1 MRYRTQSVAYAY
13 FVVALLL
20 YGLQMVFGL
29 LSIAK
34 YLGPD
39 PIVSVPAVRREQG
52 DPHQPAHRLG
62 ADRLHGRDLLA
73 GARGVAHRALLAA
86 AGLLAARALDPRR
99 A

>member
-20 YGLQMVFGL
+20 YGLQMVFGI

-39 PIVSVPAVRREQG
+39 PDPGLPAVRR
-52 DPHQPAHRLG
+52 R
-62 ADRLHGRDLLA
+62 
-73 GARGVAHRALLAA
+73 ARRST
-86 AGLLAARALDPRR
+86 PTC
-99 A
+99 